1 MEERV
6 YLIELYEYYGKLLT
20 KKQQQYFE
28 DYYYDNLTILE
39 IAENELISKNAISN
53 QIITIKDKLYYY
65 EEILNLYKNKIEIN
79 KLIINLDD
87 DLKEK
92 INELI

>member
-39 IAENELISKNAISN
+39 IAENELISKNAISK

-87 DLKEK
+87 DLKER

>member
-6 YLIELYEYYGKLLT
+6 YIIELYEYYGKLLT

-39 IAENELISKNAISN
+39 IAENELISKNAISK

>member
-39 IAENELISKNAISN
+39 IAENELISKNAISK

-65 EEILNLYKNKIEIN
+65 EEIVNLYKNKIEIN
-79 KLIINLDD
+79 KLII
-87 DLKEK
+87 KEK

>member
-39 IAENELISKNAISN
+39 IAENELISKNAISK